1 VSGLLAGVGS
11 QLLGTFLNLKS
22 EPRGATEFLLATC
35 YASIFLNIAATIC
48 SFVLIDHLGDIGLEA
63 SSIRDPEEDRKI
75 GTLSTS
81 QEKLL
86 MKWGASSQWK
96 WMLYH
101 WLITF
106 YLGILTLIISVLTYV
121 TMTAATSTIIV
132 MSFIVASTLMPTTFF
147 IFVRPLVSA
156 RKQKSGHPIGEPE
169 NTPLQTEQHPLLE
182 GAQASTVLVVPA
194 TPS

>member
-1 VSGLLAGVGS
+1 MRGSYRLNYELPTTVTSVRDGWQWTCQSGAVVSGLLAGVGS

-86 MKWGASSQWK
+86 MKWGASSQWG

-121 TMTAATSTIIV
+121 AMTAATSTII
-132 MSFIVASTLMPTTFF
+132 AS
-147 IFVRPLVSA
+147 
-156 RKQKSGHPIGEPE
+156 
-169 NTPLQTEQHPLLE
+169 
-182 GAQASTVLVVPA
+182 ASRQEAKIWP
-194 TPS
+194 PHW